1 MPQKKRYVMASC
13 HIRWSYIQ
21 FNISKKQ
28 NRHKRHTGGN
38 VLGN

>member
-1 MPQKKRYVMASC
+1 MGWLNAIQSGVG
-13 HIRWSYIQ
+13 IQ
-21 FNISKKQ
+21 FIILKKQ